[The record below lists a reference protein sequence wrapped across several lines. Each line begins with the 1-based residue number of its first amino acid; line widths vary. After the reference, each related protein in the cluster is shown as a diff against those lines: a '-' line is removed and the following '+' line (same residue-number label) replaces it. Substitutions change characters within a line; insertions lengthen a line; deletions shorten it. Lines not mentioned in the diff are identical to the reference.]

1 MVGIAVERDALA
13 ELSLTAVDA
22 RLVETAAADGVA
34 GDKRGAE
41 DEETSEYLQGQTT
54 QRAAMTQ
61 AEEEELG
68 RSSGGTGEE
77 LRRNW
82 GGTEEELRS
91 NRGGTREE
99 LGRNSGGTWEELRR
113 NPGGT
118 TEELRI
124 N

>member
-1 MVGIAVERDALA
+1 MVGIAVECDALA

-34 GDKRGAE
+34 GDERGAAE

-61 AEEEELG
+61 EEKEVRRRSGGDQEELG
-68 RSSGGTGEE
+68 RNWGGTGEE

-82 GGTEEELRS
+82 GGTVA
-91 NRGGTREE
+91 
-99 LGRNSGGTWEELRR
+99 ELRR
-113 NPGGT
+113 NLGGT
-118 TEELRI
+118 
-124 N
+124 